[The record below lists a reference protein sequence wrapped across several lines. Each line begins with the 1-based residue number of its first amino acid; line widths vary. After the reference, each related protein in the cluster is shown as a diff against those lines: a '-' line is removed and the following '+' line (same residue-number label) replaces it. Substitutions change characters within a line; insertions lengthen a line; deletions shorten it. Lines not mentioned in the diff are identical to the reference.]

1 MRLAAA
7 PGIRGPRGAVPAALG
22 RHRAWPPLVE
32 EGRERERPRRRARP
46 PHRTAAP
53 RSAAYHCG
61 RAVGCAR
68 HRGEREEDK
77 GGEERGD
84 PDRGLISSNLEVLF
98 AKCLGPQTAEK
109 KALDMAQR
117 ALVLARWQGQDSSIR
132 DWPYNAV
139 TVS

>member
-1 MRLAAA
+1 MQPAAA

-22 RHRAWPPLVE
+22 RHRAWPLVE
-32 EGRERERPRRRARP
+32 EGREGERPRRRARP

-98 AKCLGPQTAEK
+98 AKCLGPGGSTPSISRSDGREEGVRHGSTRARFGP
-109 KALDMAQR
+109 MAGSGF
-117 ALVLARWQGQDSSIR
+117 V
-132 DWPYNAV
+132 Y
-139 TVS
+139 